1 MTIINRQFTYKMK
14 LEVQHK
20 SLLTVPIADI
30 QVEGTLDPDRDFAS
44 QIAEAHAR
52 HLERIRPTLEKAR
65 RKR

>member
-1 MTIINRQFTYKMK
+1 MK

-52 HLERIRPTLEKAR
+52 HLERIRPTLERAR